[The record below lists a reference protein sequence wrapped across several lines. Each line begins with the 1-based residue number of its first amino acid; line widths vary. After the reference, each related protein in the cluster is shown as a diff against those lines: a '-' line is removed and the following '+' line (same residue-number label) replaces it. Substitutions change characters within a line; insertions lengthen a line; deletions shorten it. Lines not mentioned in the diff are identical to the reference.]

1 MESCGVGAPFRNE
14 AAPPPRAGG
23 FNGEPPAPPAGLLRG
38 APRPAGIARQQVAQG
53 IARFN
58 RVQVQPTRD
67 QLEHMARALDE
78 GAALDTE
85 RVRMLRFLMKGYA

>member
-1 MESCGVGAPFRNE
+1 
-14 AAPPPRAGG
+14 
-23 FNGEPPAPPAGLLRG
+23 
-38 APRPAGIARQQVAQG
+38 VAQG